1 MHNTFDCMPKKRPK
15 RAQIAF
21 CIAFLL
27 IILLG
32 VLFRL
37 HNIKNF
43 GFFEYD
49 IYFYFGVAQHTLANH
64 LIIPTPLPHSGFP
77 IKNDF
82 SEKPGLI
89 YILLSA
95 YLVAK
100 LFLPTITLYTIV
112 RLIPLLFGIFG
123 MLEAYILAY
132 SMTKDRN
139 ISILSML
146 IMAILPA
153 AVIRTQATEYRGE
166 TYAPIILGAIF
177 ISILGYQK
185 AKSVFSYKFLLSLI
199 FGAVLLFIA
208 LVSWIGSYYILAVF
222 GFLTI
227 IAISFKITSSKLR
240 AVLITLFSGIALWLL
255 GWLLLPHL
263 LPSYYNYLQ
272 TNKYMFE
279 SIIETQP
286 VSISSIQMY
295 LNSTVLLAPFGI
307 LLYIFRKRTNF
318 GDLTFMMLF
327 ANLLVVALLLSAQV
341 RWITL
346 IALPISVF
354 SAYFISETLG
364 VSSASYKRIGIKYR
378 NIARAV
384 AVIIILS
391 IIISSAGTQL
401 SQTASGIIPNGFQSA
416 ISWVRSNTP
425 TNSTFLTEWQ
435 EGSVIESLANRTVY
449 VDSVDKGQNATEI
462 YNLSRFIFAKG
473 YNFTYLRAVRP
484 NYLLLRYAW
493 YNESHGLEIEGNLTN
508 VSINST
514 NMHLLLNNTNSSIE
528 NAGVVLDK
536 VFSNNDTVI
545 YKVGYQNSSSDG

>member
-1 MHNTFDCMPKKRPK
+1 MPKKKPK
-15 RAQIAF
+15 RARIVF
-21 CIAFLL
+21 CSAFLL

-32 VLFRL
+32 ILFRL

-77 IKNDF
+77 IKNNF

-100 LFLPTITLYTIV
+100 LFLPNITLYTIV
-112 RLIPLLFGIFG
+112 RLIPVLFGIFG
-123 MLEAYILAY
+123 MLEAYVLAY
-132 SMTKDRN
+132 SMTRDRN
-139 ISILSML
+139 TAIVSML
-146 IMAILPA
+146 IMAVLPA
-153 AVIRTQATEYRGE
+153 AVMRTQATEYRGE
-166 TYAPIILGAIF
+166 TYVPVLLGAIF

-185 AKSVFSYKFLLSLI
+185 AKSIFSYKFLLSLI
-199 FGAVLLFIA
+199 AGAVLLFIA
-208 LVSWIGSYYILAVF
+208 LVSWIGSYYLLAVL
-222 GFLTI
+222 GFLAI
-227 IAISFKITSSKLR
+227 IAVSFKITSSKLR
-240 AVLITLFSGIALWLL
+240 AVLITLFAGIILWLL

-263 LPSYYNYLQ
+263 LPGYYNYLQ

-286 VSISSIQMY
+286 ISISSIQMY

-307 LLYIFRKRTNF
+307 LLYAFRKRTNF

-327 ANLLVVALLLSAQV
+327 ANLLVVALLLSAQL

-364 VSSASYKRIGIKYR
+364 ISSTSNKRISAKYR
-378 NIARAV
+378 KIAQVV
-384 AVIIILS
+384 AGVIIVS
-391 IIISSAGTQL
+391 IIISSAGTQF
-401 SQTASGIIPNGFQSA
+401 TENASGIIPSGFQSA
-416 ISWVRSNTP
+416 ILWVRSSTP
-425 TNSTFLTEWQ
+425 PNSTFLIEWQ

-462 YNLSRFIFAKG
+462 YNLSRFLFTKG
-473 YNFTYLRAVRP
+473 YNFTYLREVKP
-484 NYLLLRYAW
+484 NYLMLRYAW
-493 YNESHGLEIEGNLTN
+493 YNESYGLEIEGNLTN

-514 NMHLLLNNTNSSIE
+514 NMHLLLNNSNSSVE
-528 NAGVVLDK
+528 NAGIVLEK

-545 YKVGYQNSSSDG
+545 YKVSYFNSSYNA